1 MLGGY
6 VYFTFLLSKFNKT
19 FIATDLIT
27 SEKHGKI
34 FDEVIA
40 KTIELFSKT

>member
-6 VYFTFLLSKFNKT
+6 VYTTLLSKFNKT
-19 FIATDLIT
+19 FIATDLT

-34 FDEVIA
+34 FDEVYSQ
-40 KTIELFSKT
+40 TIELFSKT